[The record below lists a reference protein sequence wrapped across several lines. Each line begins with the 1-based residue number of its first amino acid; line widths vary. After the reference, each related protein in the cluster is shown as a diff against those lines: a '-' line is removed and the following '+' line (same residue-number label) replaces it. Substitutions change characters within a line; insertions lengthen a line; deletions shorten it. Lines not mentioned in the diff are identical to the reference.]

1 MSDRGAVVDPLQAG
15 WVALAAGDWTAAREC
30 FERGLAEAETAEGL
44 EGLGWAAYCAD
55 DEAMTFRA
63 REAAYRL
70 YRQRGDDSSAARVA
84 AWLAADCLEF
94 RGEVAVSNGW
104 VQRAHRLLD
113 GHVVGPDHG
122 WLAIHEASLILD
134 DDPGAALQLAT
145 EAAELGRRFGV
156 VELEMVGL
164 ALEGR
169 ALVSDGDLSE
179 GMRRLDE
186 ATATALGGE
195 AQLLVCVAW
204 ACCYLISACEQVRDF
219 DRASQWCREVSE
231 FCERHGIA
239 LLLGVCRAKYAAVLT
254 WQARWEE
261 AEHEITEAADALA
274 ASRPLLVGEALV
286 RLGELRRLQG
296 RLEEA
301 EELFA
306 RCEGDTRA
314 VLGRAALA
322 LDRGRPGEAAE
333 LAERFLRR
341 YAGAGRIERGP
352 GLEVAVRAYAELGD
366 HERAAGAL
374 EQLREIVSRA
384 GTRPLRAAVFT
395 AEAAVA
401 AARGEHHTARR
412 WLEDA
417 LDLLTASPALSDIA
431 RVRLD
436 LARELTTEGRL
447 AEAHAETEA
456 ARAVFCQLGAA
467 TEMARAQRMLE
478 RVDQDRLSDHAGAS
492 TGSLGKLSRREIE
505 VLALVAQGLTNHEI
519 AERLVLSEHTVHR
532 HVTNILRKLSLP
544 SRTAAASLAAHHG
557 LV

>member
-1 MSDRGAVVDPLQAG
+1 
-15 WVALAAGDWTAAREC
+15 
-30 FERGLAEAETAEGL
+30 
-44 EGLGWAAYCAD
+44 
-55 DEAMTFRA
+55 
-63 REAAYRL
+63 
-70 YRQRGDDSSAARVA
+70 
-84 AWLAADCLEF
+84 
-94 RGEVAVSNGW
+94 
-104 VQRAHRLLD
+104 
-113 GHVVGPDHG
+113 
-122 WLAIHEASLILD
+122 
-134 DDPGAALQLAT
+134 
-145 EAAELGRRFGV
+145 
-156 VELEMVGL
+156 
-164 ALEGR
+164 
-169 ALVSDGDLSE
+169 
-179 GMRRLDE
+179 
-186 ATATALGGE
+186 
-195 AQLLVCVAW
+195 
-204 ACCYLISACEQVRDF
+204 
-219 DRASQWCREVSE
+219 
-231 FCERHGIA
+231 
-239 LLLGVCRAKYAAVLT
+239 
-254 WQARWEE
+254 
-261 AEHEITEAADALA
+261 
-274 ASRPLLVGEALV
+274 
-286 RLGELRRLQG
+286 
-296 RLEEA
+296 
-301 EELFA
+301 
-306 RCEGDTRA
+306 
-314 VLGRAALA
+314 
-322 LDRGRPGEAAE
+322 

-417 LDLLTASPALSDIA
+417 LDLLTASPALYDIA